1 MDCYDREYREVH
13 FNCLGGSLVGK
24 ISRRDES
31 CLRETAA

>member
-24 ISRRDES
+24 I
-31 CLRETAA
+31 